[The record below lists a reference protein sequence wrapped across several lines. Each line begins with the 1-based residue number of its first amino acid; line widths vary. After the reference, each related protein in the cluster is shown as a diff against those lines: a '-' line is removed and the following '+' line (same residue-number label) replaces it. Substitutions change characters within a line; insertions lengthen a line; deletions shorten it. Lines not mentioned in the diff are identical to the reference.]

1 MKRVGDD
8 RDMSSNRHAALTL
21 RLADD
26 AEVSDWLDAL
36 AAEECTPDEFIDAVL
51 RRERDNA
58 DIGWETL
65 ALLDQQFRRQK
76 ISHEVFITVKARL
89 QQHLLPAEPAPQPQ
103 PQRPEAPIV
112 ATRAVAIV
120 DMPVIT
126 TAVEPPPPTG
136 PVDTTFH
143 GELEAGDRLCNRY
156 RVVDI
161 LRRNSSSTVV
171 EAIDEM
177 KFELPGARR
186 RLAIQVVD
194 ETLSRDP
201 EFLARISKVQGL
213 AHPGI
218 ARLFDVDEDNGALVL
233 IKELLNGPSLHDLL
247 ARNEGKLLHDSF
259 AQAAVGSIASAL
271 AYAHSQGVT
280 HGNVSTRN
288 IFINQAGD
296 IRLQGFEDTFK
307 PVEPAADRL
316 AFAWLAYELL
326 TGAQAEQAKPGYG
339 SRLRPPPGLAR
350 NKWRALRD
358 TLKGKSNRSNV
369 LTELAGNAAGE
380 TRRWPWVAAALLAA
394 GLGIAAWLLLDKV
407 ETSPP
412 TAAAIAATL
421 PSAAAAPDIVAD
433 SAVTPARN
441 DPAPRADA
449 ALRTEPVPRADAAPR
464 PIAPATPP
472 AVAPA
477 RSRIELQAA
486 TATVESTARV
496 ARIWVSRRDNLNG
509 AVTFQW
515 WTETGSAEED
525 RHFRRIFPRTETIP
539 SGANGIELL
548 VPLIPD
554 AERRET
560 RTFYVKIDAPS
571 PRATLG
577 SKTLMQVSIVPIG
590 T

>member
-1 MKRVGDD
+1 MRVGDD
-8 RDMSSNRHAALTL
+8 QDMSSNHHAALTL

-36 AAEECTPDEFIDAVL
+36 AAQECTTDDFMDAVL

-58 DIGWETL
+58 DIGWEAL

-89 QQHLLPAEPAPQPQ
+89 QQHLLPAEPAPSP
-103 PQRPEAPIV
+103 RVPETPIV
-112 ATRAVAIV
+112 ATRAAPIV
-120 DMPVIT
+120 DIPVIT
-126 TAVEPPPPTG
+126 TAVAAPPPPG
-136 PVDTTFH
+136 PRETTFH
-143 GELEAGDRLCNRY
+143 GEVESGDLLCNRY

-161 LRRNSSSTVV
+161 LRRNPSNTVV
-171 EAIDEM
+171 EAIDEL
-177 KFELPGARR
+177 KIELPGARR

-201 EFLARISKVQGL
+201 EFLARIAKVQAL
-213 AHPGI
+213 SHPGI

-233 IKELLNGPSLHDLL
+233 VKELLNGPSLRDLL
-247 ARNEGKLLHDSF
+247 ARNEGRLLHASF
-259 AQAAVGSIASAL
+259 AQTAVSAIASAL

-280 HGNVSTRN
+280 HGNVSTN
-288 IFINQAGD
+288 NVFINPAGD
-296 IRLQGFEDTFK
+296 IRLQGFEDNFN

-326 TGAQAEQAKPGYG
+326 AGTQGEIANPGYG
-339 SRLRPPPGLAR
+339 ARLRQPPGLASD
-350 NKWRALRD
+350 KWRVLRD
-358 TLKGKSNRSNV
+358 TLKGKSNAGNV
-369 LTELAGNAAGE
+369 LTDLAGNTPVAP
-380 TRRWPWVAAALLAA
+380 RRAPWAVAACIVAAL
-394 GLGIAAWLLLDKV
+394 GVGAWLLLDKGSG
-407 ETSPP
+407 TSGSP
-412 TAAAIAATL
+412 AAIASPVPAGAST
-421 PSAAAAPDIVAD
+421 PDTVPNT
-433 SAVTPARN
+433 AVARN
-441 DPAPRADA
+441 DAVERSD
-449 ALRTEPVPRADAAPR
+449 VPPR
-464 PIAPATPP
+464 PIAPAVVP
-472 AVAPA
+472 AVVPA

-496 ARIWVSRRDNLNG
+496 ARIWVGRRDNLNG

-525 RHFRRIFPRTETIP
+525 RHFRRVLPRTETIP
-539 SGANGIELL
+539 DGANGIEVL

-554 AERRET
+554 SERVET
-560 RTFYVKIDAPS
+560 RTFYVKIDAPG

-577 SKTLMQVSIVPIG
+577 SKTLMQVSIVPAG